1 MKLYYFHTLNVL
13 WDGQGKIE
21 MYYRMCRV
29 KQQLQGKRSIP
40 APNMYFMPICVLK
53 IACSENNWKIPSR
66 TQFVSFF
73 INSLLSLILLLL
85 LFLRE
90 AKLNNKNLIYFKAL
104 KMSIV
109 RDRQSK
115 CTQKFRRTCQTS
127 RQIKNQVSTFG

>member
-1 MKLYYFHTLNVL
+1 M
-13 WDGQGKIE
+13 
-21 MYYRMCRV
+21 
-29 KQQLQGKRSIP
+29 
-40 APNMYFMPICVLK
+40 
-53 IACSENNWKIPSR
+53 CSENNWKIPSR

-73 INSLLSLILLLL
+73 INSLLSLILLL

-115 CTQKFRRTCQTS
+115 CTQKFRRTC
-127 RQIKNQVSTFG
+127 